1 MKKLTVLILFI
12 SVSLPGFAQ
21 PKINQKEVERII
33 KTLSSDDMLGRKTF
47 TPGIEKASLFIQSE
61 FEKSGL
67 KPLSGHTNFE
77 QKFNMFSL
85 KPIESAILL
94 NDSLVNPENYFFVTS
109 QESIVWNEFT
119 GAEIFYI
126 NEKANLWQ
134 SYNDIKKK
142 NVDAIVL
149 VNQKH
154 QKMFSNFKKYFG
166 SGSLFQELGKE
177 KSQVFIL
184 ADSVQVNFIKIK
196 LVNQVETKSL
206 ANVAGMI
213 PGKRENEFVVFSA
226 HYDHLGYIRPV
237 DGDSIANGADDDASG
252 STAVI
257 SLADYY
263 SKQSK
268 PERTLIFVCFTAE
281 EMGGF
286 GSQYFSKQ
294 INPDQVVAMFNIEM
308 IGKPSKFG
316 PSTAFITGFD
326 KSDFGK
332 ILQKAVKKSAYKFY
346 PDPYPDQNLF
356 YRSDNATLA
365 RLGVPAHSISSDQI
379 DKDKLYHSVDDEFK
393 SLNMTHMTNMIKAI
407 AVGSKSIVDGKETP
421 KRVEKSSVE

>member
-12 SVSLPGFAQ
+12 SVSLSGFAQ

-61 FEKSGL
+61 FEKSEL
-67 KPLSGHTNFE
+67 KPLSGLTNFE

-94 NDSLVNPENYFFVTS
+94 NDSLVNPENYFIVTS

-263 SKQSK
+263 SKQNK

-316 PSTAFITGFD
+316 PSSAFITGFD

-332 ILQKAVKKSAYKFY
+332 ILQKAVKKSANKFY

-379 DKDKLYHSVDDEFK
+379 DKDKLYHSVDDEFN

>member
-1 MKKLTVLILFI
+1 MKKLSVLILFI
-12 SVSLPGFAQ
+12 SISISCFAQ
-21 PKINQKEVERII
+21 PKINPKEVERII
-33 KTLSSDDMLGRKTF
+33 KTLSSDEMMGRKTF
-47 TPGIEKASLFIQSE
+47 TPGIEKASAFIQSE

-67 KPLSGHTNFE
+67 KPLAGLSNFE
-77 QKFNMFSL
+77 QKFNLYSL
-85 KPIESAILL
+85 KPVESAILL

-109 QESIVWNEFT
+109 QESISWNEFSKT
-119 GAEIFYI
+119 EIFYI
-126 NEKANLWQ
+126 NEMANLWQ
-134 SYNDIKKK
+134 SYNEIKKK

-149 VNQKH
+149 VNTKH

-166 SGSLFQELGKE
+166 SGALHEELGKD

-206 ANVAGMI
+206 SNVAGMI
-213 PGKRENEFVVFSA
+213 PGKKENEFVVFSA

-263 SKQSK
+263 SKLPQ

-281 EMGGF
+281 EMGGY

-294 INPDQVVAMFNIEM
+294 LNPDQITAMFNIEM

-316 PSTAFITGFD
+316 PNTAFITGFE

-393 SLNMTHMTNMIKAI
+393 TLNMPHMTNMIKAI

-421 KRVEKSSVE
+421 KRVEKSDVE